1 MIEYTVKVYPNGSKF
16 WWLNEE
22 LHREDG
28 PAIEWLDGTKEW
40 YLNGVELSEQD
51 FNTRMNTKELTIN
64 PIVELL
70 EYTVKVYPNGS
81 KFWYLNGVSHR
92 EDGPAVERYD
102 GTKYWYLNGVKLSE
116 EEFNVK
122 MNPKELTINKIEEL
136 LGYKIKVVGN
146 D

>member
-28 PAIEWLDGTKEW
+28 PAIEWSDGRKEW
-40 YLNGVELSEQD
+40 HLNGVELSEQE
-51 FNTRMNTKELTIN
+51 FNTRMKTKELTIN
-64 PIVELL
+64 Q
-70 EYTVKVYPNGS
+70 
-81 KFWYLNGVSHR
+81 
-92 EDGPAVERYD
+92 
-102 GTKYWYLNGVKLSE
+102 
-116 EEFNVK
+116 
-122 MNPKELTINKIEEL
+122 IEEL

>member
-64 PIVELL
+64 Q
-70 EYTVKVYPNGS
+70 
-81 KFWYLNGVSHR
+81 
-92 EDGPAVERYD
+92 
-102 GTKYWYLNGVKLSE
+102 
-116 EEFNVK
+116 
-122 MNPKELTINKIEEL
+122 IEEL
-136 LGYKIKVVGN
+136 LVGDKWYIKIRDSQTLSEVKIIEVTEKTVLLSWENLIKTRYKKMDIEFVEKVKECN
-146 D
+146 K

>member
-64 PIVELL
+64 Q
-70 EYTVKVYPNGS
+70 
-81 KFWYLNGVSHR
+81 
-92 EDGPAVERYD
+92 
-102 GTKYWYLNGVKLSE
+102 
-116 EEFNVK
+116 
-122 MNPKELTINKIEEL
+122 IEEL

>member
-1 MIEYTVKVYPNGSKF
+1 MIEYTVKVYPSGIKSWLMNGKLHREDGPAIEWPDGVKEWYLNGKLLTEQEFNTRMNTKELTINPIEELLEYTVKVYPNGSKF

-64 PIVELL
+64 Q
-70 EYTVKVYPNGS
+70 
-81 KFWYLNGVSHR
+81 
-92 EDGPAVERYD
+92 
-102 GTKYWYLNGVKLSE
+102 
-116 EEFNVK
+116 
-122 MNPKELTINKIEEL
+122 IEEL